1 MNPHICTSILVT
13 SQLATRNQ
21 PQLPYLLYLSFYVV
35 LVLLGSGSAI
45 LCIRIQT
52 TPTCAKAVYFSRMA
66 MVVFNLSFLN
76 FSREKMDIL
85 SDTSCC
91 LAFQIINISYLY
103 MYRVGT
109 YLRYWPLV
117 LYLHTVR
124 DKDCVKQCCGSG
136 RIPDLQ
142 YLAGSRCCSFSGSVV
157 LPHLLE
163 VR

>member
-13 SQLATRNQ
+13 PQLATRNQ

-103 MYRVGT
+103 RYRVGT

-124 DKDCVKQCCGSG
+124 DKRLCQAVL
-136 RIPDLQ
+136 RIWSDPG
-142 YLAGSRCCSFSGSVV
+142 LAIFGWIQMLFF
-157 LPHLLE
+157 
-163 VR
+163 